1 MKKLFILTLTT
12 LFAAGTVLAQSPKTF
27 AKLGS
32 AKTAIPSVVTH
43 SEKDLSTAKPVE
55 HKLERVEKKLELK
68 QELLN
73 RPVSPVSPAQ
83 KASNAV
89 EPRAVDAANPTI
101 DELVGDYYLKYTNAL
116 NGNDRS
122 GTKISF
128 SKKSDTEIT
137 ISGLPHNNYTIDG
150 TYDAESGT
158 LTFTPQKLELYQA
171 GAYIQ
176 FTSWTSAGAP
186 KADEFSA
193 TWNGNA
199 FVFDA
204 STLIGVG
211 VNGIGWFWMGY
222 EMTWQKVP
230 EGDYSV
236 AISMGRSCA
245 GDNVIL
251 FGVQIGASAASAK
264 YLLVPGQFSGNTADF
279 EYVATLTNTITSGD
293 DYIFDLTT
301 ATPGIYTLFVVSV
314 DDAGAFVEGAIK
326 WFFVQDYHS
335 NGWISKGYARYS
347 DDIIYGAYSGLNKYA
362 GSQWGVEVQESS
374 ATPGTYRLVN
384 LYGEN
389 SLIPSLFPIE
399 KEEDIHAGHDH
410 FVNIDATD
418 PTMVVIEDS
427 PLGIQ
432 WDAEDGDWI
441 VSTLQYG
448 TLTNNTITFP
458 TRGLLFTM
466 ASSWESRDGWYGN
479 SNGKF
484 KIELPGQLS
493 ISVTD
498 AEGQPLQDALVTI
511 DGENI
516 ATTDENGQ
524 ASITIDGAGAEEFN
538 VAISKEGYTTYETTV
553 DFKKDGT
560 ATIKSTL
567 EEATAVVSE
576 DGYDAD
582 LSGLYNVTLNRAFNA
597 GWNTVCLPFAV
608 LPESIC
614 EGAIAQSFSGC
625 DANGLNFTKVDI
637 MEANTPYLLYCPTA
651 TESGKEFNAVT
662 LSAEA
667 PKSITQGDF
676 TFTGTYDAVT
686 DMENKYGVAT
696 IGGEDKI
703 TKGASG
709 STLKGTRA
717 YFTTSQADV
726 QSVKLNFSDGEATG
740 IATVGTT
747 VSETFDAY
755 TLSGVQVLRNASTLK
770 GLQKGIYIVNGKKQ
784 VIE

>member
-43 SEKDLSTAKPVE
+43 SGKDLSTAKPVE

-83 KASNAV
+83 KASSAV
-89 EPRAVDAANPTI
+89 KPRAVDAANPTI
-101 DELVGDYYLKYTNAL
+101 DELVGEYILKYTNAL
-116 NGNDRS
+116 NGNDKS
-122 GTKISF
+122 GAKISF

-137 ISGLPHNNYTIDG
+137 VSGLQGSYTVDG
-150 TYDAESGT
+150 TYDAETGT
-158 LTFTPQKLELYQA
+158 LTFTPQNLGLYQA

-176 FTSWTSAGAP
+176 FTSWTSAGAA
-186 KADEFSA
+186 KADAFSA

-204 STLIGVG
+204 ETFIGVG
-211 VNGIGWFWMGY
+211 VNGMGYFWMGY
-222 EMTWQKVP
+222 KMTWQKP
-230 EGDYSV
+230 LEGDYSV
-236 AISMGRSCA
+236 AISMKQSCT
-245 GDNVIL
+245 GDNLIP

-264 YLLVPGQFSGNTADF
+264 YMLAEGQFPGSTENF
-279 EYVATLTNTITSGD
+279 EYVASLKSTITSGD
-293 DYIFDLTT
+293 NYQFDLSNN
-301 ATPGIYTLFVVSV
+301 TPGIYTLFVVSV
-314 DDAGAFVEGAIK
+314 DANGTFVEGTFK
-326 WFFVQDYHS
+326 WFFVQDYYS
-335 NGWISKGYARYS
+335 NGWISKGYARYT
-347 DDIIYGAYSGLNKYA
+347 DDIIYGAYTDLNTYA
-362 GSQWGVEVQESS
+362 GSQWSVEVQESS
-374 ATPGTYRLVN
+374 STPGAYRLVN

-389 SLIPSLFPIE
+389 SIFAD
-399 KEEDIHAGHDH
+399 EEDIHAGHDH
-410 FVNIDATD
+410 FVNIDAAD
-418 PTMVVIEDS
+418 PTKVVIEDS

-432 WDAEDGDWI
+432 WNAENGDWI
-441 VSTLQYG
+441 VTTQQYG
-448 TLTNNTITFP
+448 KLTDNTITFP
-458 TRGLLFTM
+458 TKGLFFTM
-466 ASSWESRDGWYGN
+466 ASSWESRRGWSGN
-479 SNGKF
+479 TNGKF

-511 DGENI
+511 DGKNI

-524 ASITIDGAGAEEFN
+524 ASITINGAGAEEFN
-538 VAISKEGYTTYETTV
+538 VAITKEGYTAYETTV

-582 LSGLYNVTLNRAFNA
+582 LNGLYNVTLNRAFNA
-597 GWNTVCLPFAV
+597 GWNTVCLPFAI

-703 TKGASG
+703 TRGAAG

-740 IATVGTT
+740 IATVGAT

-755 TLSGVQVLRNASTLK
+755 TLSGVQVLRNASTVK

>member
-12 LFAAGTVLAQSPKTF
+12 LFAAGTVLAQSPKAF
-27 AKLGS
+27 ARQGS
-32 AKTAIPSVVTH
+32 AKTAIPSVVTR

-55 HKLERVEKKLELK
+55 HKLERVEKK

-73 RPVSPVSPAQ
+73 RTLSPVRPAL
-83 KASNAV
+83 KASNTV
-89 EPRAVDAANPTI
+89 KPRAVDAVNPTI
-101 DELVGDYYLKYTNAL
+101 DELVGDYTLKYINVL
-116 NGNDRS
+116 NGNDKS

-137 ISGLPHNNYTIDG
+137 VSGLQGTYTVDG
-150 TYDAESGT
+150 TYDAETGT
-158 LTFTPQKLELYQA
+158 LTFTPQNLALYQA

-176 FTSWTSAGAP
+176 FTSWTSAGTAKP
-186 KADEFSA
+186 DAFSA
-193 TWNGNA
+193 TWDGSA
-199 FVFDA
+199 FVFDTSA
-204 STLIGVG
+204 FIGVG
-211 VNGIGWFWMGY
+211 VNGVGWFWMGY
-222 EMTWQKVP
+222 EMAWQKAP

-236 AISMGRSCA
+236 AISMAQSCT
-245 GDNVIL
+245 GDNVIP
-251 FGVQIGASAASAK
+251 FGVEIGASAASAK
-264 YLLVPGQFSGNTADF
+264 YLLLAGQYTGSTANF
-279 EYVATLTNTITSGD
+279 EYVASLTSTITSGD
-293 DYIFDLTT
+293 DYIFNLST
-301 ATPGIYTLFVVSV
+301 AAPGIYTLFVVSV
-314 DDAGAFVEGAIK
+314 DAAGKFVEGAFK
-326 WFFVQDYHS
+326 WFFVQDYS
-335 NGWISKGYARYS
+335 NNGWISKGYARYS
-347 DDIIYGAYSGLNKYA
+347 DDIVYGAYSGLNQYA
-362 GSQWGVEVQESS
+362 GTQWGVEVQELAS
-374 ATPGTYRLVN
+374 APGTYRLVN

-389 SLIPSLFPIE
+389 SLFAD
-399 KEEDIHAGHDH
+399 EEDIHAGHDH
-410 FVNIDATD
+410 FVNINATD
-418 PTMVVIEDS
+418 PTKVVIKDS

-448 TLTNNTITFP
+448 KLTDNTITFP
-458 TRGLLFTM
+458 TRGLLFTI
-466 ASSWESRDGWYGN
+466 ASMWENENGGFYGN
-479 SNGKF
+479 TNGKF
-484 KIELPGQLS
+484 KIELPGELS

-498 AEGQPLQDALVTI
+498 AEGQPLQDAQVTI
-511 DGENI
+511 DGKNI

-538 VAISKEGYTTYETTV
+538 VAITREGYTTYETTV
-553 DFKKDGT
+553 DFKENGT
-560 ATIKSTL
+560 AAIESTL
-567 EEATAVVSE
+567 EAIAVVSE
-576 DGYDAD
+576 DGYDAS
-582 LSGLYNVTLNRAFNA
+582 LSGLYNVTLDRVFNA
-597 GWNTVCLPFAV
+597 GWNTVCLPFAIQ
-608 LPESIC
+608 PESIC
-614 EGAIAQSFSGC
+614 EGAVAQSFSSC

-703 TKGASG
+703 TKGAAG

-717 YFTTSQADV
+717 YFTTTQADI
-726 QSVKLNFSDGEATG
+726 QSVKLNFSDGETTG
-740 IATVGTT
+740 IATVDTT
-747 VSETFDAY
+747 VSEAFDAY
-755 TLSGVQVLRNASTLK
+755 TLSGVQVLRNAKTLK

>member
-12 LFAAGTVLAQSPKTF
+12 LFAAGTMLAQSPKTF

-43 SEKDLSTAKPVE
+43 SGKDLSTVKPVE
-55 HKLERVEKKLELK
+55 HKLERDEKKLELK

-73 RPVSPVSPAQ
+73 RPVSPVRPAQ
-83 KASNAV
+83 KASSAV
-89 EPRAVDAANPTI
+89 KPRAVDAANPTI
-101 DELVGDYYLKYTNAL
+101 DELVGDYILKYTNAL
-116 NGNDRS
+116 KGNDKS
-122 GTKISF
+122 GAKISF

-137 ISGLPHNNYTIDG
+137 VSGLPHKDYTIDG

-158 LTFTPQKLELYQA
+158 LTFTPQNLELYQA
-171 GAYIQ
+171 DTYLQ
-176 FTSWTSAGAP
+176 FASWTTSPAAANP
-186 KADEFSA
+186 DAFSA
-193 TWNGNA
+193 TWNGDA

-204 STLIGVG
+204 STFIGVG
-211 VNGIGWFWMGY
+211 ANGAGWFWLGY
-222 EMTWQKVP
+222 EMTWQKP
-230 EGDYSV
+230 LEGDYSV
-236 AISMGRSCA
+236 AISMKQSCTS
-245 GDNVIL
+245 DNVIP
-251 FGVQIGASAASAK
+251 FGVQIGTSAASAK
-264 YLLVPGQFSGNTADF
+264 YMLIQGQYSGSTANF
-279 EYVATLTNTITSGD
+279 EYVASLKSTITSGNN
-293 DYIFDLTT
+293 YYFDLSND
-301 ATPGIYTLFVVSV
+301 TPGIYSLFVVSV
-314 DDAGAFVEGAIK
+314 DADGKFVEGAVK
-326 WFFVQDYHS
+326 WFFVQDYS
-335 NGWISKGYARYS
+335 RNGWISKGYARYS
-347 DDIIYGAYSGLNKYA
+347 DDIIYGLYSGLNTYA

-389 SLIPSLFPIE
+389 SIFAD
-399 KEEDIHAGHDH
+399 EEDIHAGHDH
-410 FVNIDATD
+410 FVNIDAAD
-418 PTMVVIEDS
+418 PTKVVIEDS

-432 WDAEDGDWI
+432 WNAEDGDWI
-441 VSTLQYG
+441 VTTQQYG
-448 TLTNNTITFP
+448 KLTDNTITFP
-458 TRGLLFTM
+458 TKGLFFTM
-466 ASSWESRDGWYGN
+466 ASSWESRRGWSGN
-479 SNGKF
+479 TNGKF

-498 AEGQPLQDALVTI
+498 AEGQPLEDALVTI
-511 DGENI
+511 DGKDV

-524 ASITIDGAGAEEFN
+524 ASITINGAGAEEFN
-538 VAISKEGYTTYETTV
+538 VTITKEGYIAYETTV

-567 EEATAVVSE
+567 EEVTAVVSE
-576 DGYDAD
+576 DGYDAS
-582 LSGLYNVTLNRAFNA
+582 LSGLYKVTLDRAFNA

-651 TESGKEFNAVT
+651 TESGKEFHAVT

-703 TKGASG
+703 TKGAAG

-717 YFTTSQADV
+717 YFTTSLADV
-726 QSVKLNFSDGEATG
+726 QSVKLNFSDGETTG
-740 IATVGTT
+740 IVTADTAI
-747 VSETFDAY
+747 SETFDAY
-755 TLSGVQVLRNASTLK
+755 TLSGVQVLRNARTLK